1 MFEPKNEKP
10 VHTLSPLTFDW
21 RVRFPVVI
29 DRSAY
34 KPAYSSMYALDFS
47 TLMGIRSNQRQR
59 WKQKFPL
66 YFSLSFSISLL
77 LRAKYWERKSA
88 RDPYGKSLS
97 YVRRRLYTFSHSSVL
112 CVFDTDSCS
121 SWSCV
126 LSPILFVVSVLAVF
140 EMLDNEAFRFTQT
153 SKAYFF

>member
-1 MFEPKNEKP
+1 MNRKTKSLFI
-10 VHTLSPLTFDW
+10 LSLHLPLIEEF
-21 RVRFPVVI
+21 VFPL
-29 DRSAY
+29 
-34 KPAYSSMYALDFS
+34 SSIGLSTNPRIPQCMRLDFS